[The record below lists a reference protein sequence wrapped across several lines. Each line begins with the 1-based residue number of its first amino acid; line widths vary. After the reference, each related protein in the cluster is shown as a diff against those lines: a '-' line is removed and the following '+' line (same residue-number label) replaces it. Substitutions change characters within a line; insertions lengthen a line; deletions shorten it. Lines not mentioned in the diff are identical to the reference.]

1 MLPNNLEAWVFILI
15 ACFIGFV
22 IGQRLKTRKNKVK
35 TNDEYLNGLKR
46 RILADT
52 RDQTKK
58 TRKKNRGINKKNRGL
73 EDKLVAAGAA
83 RKAKQMGE

>member
-73 EDKLVAAGAA
+73 GDKLVAAGAA
-83 RKAKQMGE
+83 RKAKRMGE